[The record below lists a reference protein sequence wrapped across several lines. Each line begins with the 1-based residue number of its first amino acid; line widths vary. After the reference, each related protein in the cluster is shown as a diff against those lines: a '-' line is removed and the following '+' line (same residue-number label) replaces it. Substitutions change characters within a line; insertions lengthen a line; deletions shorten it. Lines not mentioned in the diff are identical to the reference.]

1 MSSTHQPSNSLPIRS
16 PSSKLVS
23 PTMLSPSPRASTGI
37 NTQDTP
43 MGHHKLTLP
52 NFVSPQQASLPQP
65 HPLAQ
70 AAYMPPP
77 ALPLSHSSRPSIPQN
92 IPIAIGH
99 SGAQQPS
106 TDLTNL
112 LHALNSA
119 SLLHQNT
126 TTQTLARVIETVIAV
141 AQGQGM
147 DTSVIQNY
155 LATLPM
161 SSSSVQ
167 PFPPSVSQ
175 SSHLPDLTSQPLE
188 EPPGPSASNSSPEVV
203 GQRPGSMR
211 TPRPLSF
218 KPSST
223 TKRRRSS
230 PKHPSQV
237 KKVPRQ
243 NPSRVVH
250 ESPQPAGG
258 VFSTKNGQPILV
270 FVQIDTRG
278 RHGIVHLIKVSL
290 PSLIPPT

>member
-1 MSSTHQPSNSLPIRS
+1 
-16 PSSKLVS
+16 
-23 PTMLSPSPRASTGI
+23 MLSPSPKVATGI

-43 MGHHKLTLP
+43 MGHHKSTLP

-65 HPLAQ
+65 QPLAKEPH
-70 AAYMPPP
+70 MPPP
-77 ALPLSHSSRPSIPQN
+77 ALPLSHSPRPSMPQN
-92 IPIAIGH
+92 IPIAMGH
-99 SGAQQPS
+99 SVPQQPS

-126 TTQTLARVIETVIAV
+126 ATQTLARVIETVIAV
-141 AQGQGM
+141 AQGQGI

-161 SSSSVQ
+161 SSSTVQ
-167 PFPPSVSQ
+167 PSPSSVSQ
-175 SSHLPDLTSQPLE
+175 SSHLLDLISQPLE
-188 EPPGPSASNSSPEVV
+188 ELPGPSVSDSSPEVV
-203 GQRPGSMR
+203 RQRSSSMR

-218 KPSST
+218 EPSST

-243 NPSRVVH
+243 NLSRVVH

-258 VFSTKNGQPILV
+258 VFSTKNGKPILV

-290 PSLIPPT
+290 PSLMPST